1 MLKIVNQI
9 SANTYKALSKPD
21 FRPTDFF
28 GVFLPK
34 RFSEPTDF
42 FGDKKGQPAFSSE
55 LAQRLP
61 TATVLG
67 LLDG

>member
-1 MLKIVNQI
+1 MLTEINLI
-9 SANTYKALSKPD
+9 STNTYRALPKPD

-42 FGDKKGQPAFSSE
+42 FGDKKGQPAYSSE
-55 LAQRLP
+55 LA
-61 TATVLG
+61 
-67 LLDG
+67 